1 MHVVRSSPEA
11 VDEEASAAAGSG
23 TVKNEDEEEKEEE
36 ESKTDSEE
44 SPAPAPTDQEKR
56 ELQEGYNRC
65 YAKRIFK
72 LFADHRPTVPLDEVV
87 ETVEQCQHDLCGFY
101 KSLCHAHGL
110 VVGRPVWEPPDD
122 NLDFLPACLSRDR
135 EGQPVDMAFRAQRQ
149 SPPPREPAKAAAKP
163 KVVITPAK
171 VKYQPEPKPAG
182 PKPPGPKPPP
192 PPPTPPPTPHK
203 QGS

>member
-101 KSLCHAHGL
+101 KSLCYAHGL

-122 NLDFLPACLSRDR
+122 NLDFLK
-135 EGQPVDMAFRAQRQ
+135 EFQHAFLGI
-149 SPPPREPAKAAAKP
+149 AKASRSTWHLEQRGRAHR
-163 KVVITPAK
+163 
-171 VKYQPEPKPAG
+171 PENLQ
-182 PKPPGPKPPP
+182 
-192 PPPTPPPTPHK
+192 K
-203 QGS
+203 QQQSQRWSSHRRR